1 LLKESKKQTQRMAD
15 NFTQTL
21 NAINSKYTQTYVFEY
36 KKDIGTQYFPPSE
49 NLNTTNRTNKEK
61 ENLLFV
67 KNNQSNSKK
76 TLGVLKANYSRVI
89 LSNPTF
95 DLDDELDL
103 VADFNNNQFKP
114 QVKEI
119 QKLKDPLRNRKL
131 LYNEN
136 GSDLND
142 LFDDNL
148 NSENEAESD
157 YYNKN
162 QRSDPNLFRKFSN
175 YNQNE
180 SNAASRTIKR
190 VRFSETRLEIDQT
203 D

>member
-1 LLKESKKQTQRMAD
+1 MLKESKKQTQRMAD